1 MKMSEKC
8 RWLHKL
14 LESLPMIRYPFDIEK
29 LPSNGI
35 YFFYEERETWGH
47 GADQPRIVRIG
58 TSGRGNLRSRI
69 SEHFLLN
76 EKKMK
81 FDYNESKPSDR
92 SIFRKNIGRALLNRE
107 SDPYLEM
114 WNKNFTRRRKRE
126 RFGHLRGIDKER
138 GVEARVTA
146 LLRTGFSFRFVMVEA
161 QELKKRLEA
170 CLIGTVAQC
179 ELCRPSAD
187 WLGQHSPKD
196 KIGSSGLWQIQHL
209 LHDGIE
215 EGEMGAIRVA
225 VSRTKMALRL

>member
-1 MKMSEKC
+1 MSETC
-8 RWLHKL
+8 RWLHQS
-14 LESLPMIRYPFDIEK
+14 LECLPVFSCPFDMKEVP
-29 LPSNGI
+29 LDGI
-35 YFFYEERETWGH
+35 YLFYEKGETWGH
-47 GADQPRIVRIG
+47 SGDKSRIVRIG
-58 TSGRGNLRSRI
+58 TSGRGNLRIRI

-92 SIFRKNIGRALLNRE
+92 SIFRKNIGRALLNRDC
-107 SDPYLEM
+107 DPYLKM
-114 WNKNFTRRRKRE
+114 WNKDFIRRDNRR
-126 RFGHLRGIDKER
+126 RFGHLRDIGKER
-138 GVEARVTA
+138 EVEARVTG
-146 LLRTGFSFRFVMVEA
+146 LLRTGFSLRFIVVEA

-196 KIGSSGLWQIQHL
+196 NISSSGLWQIQHL

>member
-1 MKMSEKC
+1 MFSC
-8 RWLHKL
+8 
-14 LESLPMIRYPFDIEK
+14 PFDIKEVP
-29 LPSNGI
+29 LDGI
-35 YFFYEERETWGH
+35 YFFYEKGETWGH
-47 GADQPRIVRIG
+47 GGDKSRIVRIG
-58 TSGRGNLRSRI
+58 RSERGNFRSRI
-69 SEHFLLN
+69 SEHFLFN
-76 EKKMK
+76 EKKMR

-114 WNKNFTRRRKRE
+114 WNKGFTPRKKRE
-126 RFGHLRGIDKER
+126 RFGHLRDIDKER
-138 GVEARVTA
+138 EVEARVTA
-146 LLRTGFSFRFVMVEA
+146 LLRTGFSLRFIVVEA

-187 WLGQHSPKD
+187 WLGQHSPKG
-196 KIGSSGLWQIQHL
+196 KISSSGLWQTQHL

-225 VSRTKMALRL
+225 VSRTKMTLRL